1 MPKKGGTPKK
11 NEIVFTAPTGEEI
24 TNSRHLEQYLKSHP
38 GGPAISEFDWGTGE
52 TPRRSVRISEK
63 AKATQPPETEPP
75 KKRSRKTS
83 ASKKD
88 DKEKEVDPEETEV
101 VKVVYME
108 DGDKTEKDNAAE
120 EIVKDALNENQDR
133 NKGEIPGADGK
144 VAAAKAG
151 EDVKMTDAEE
161 CKKNGA
167 AEPGNSKESND
178 SEVTQNDREKTEPL
192 SLEAE
197 NKDDVGEDDKTDIA
211 IAEENNQ
218 IEGEEKE
225 DKNSSVVGETK
236 EREAMDKKTEE
247 QNKLMD
253 SEVSKAEG
261 EATENGS
268 RGGGGEADDLKP

>member
-88 DKEKEVDPEETEV
+88 DKEKEVGPKETEA
-101 VKVVYME
+101 VKVVYMN

-144 VAAAKAG
+144 VEAAKAG

-161 CKKNGA
+161 CKKDGA
-167 AEPGNSKESND
+167 EEPGNSKESKD

-197 NKDDVGEDDKTDIA
+197 NKDDIGEDDKTDMA

-261 EATENGS
+261 EATE
-268 RGGGGEADDLKP
+268 KQPWWWW